1 MGGRIIGNEKIEEVI
16 EEFDF
21 AGELTECIPYG
32 NGHINDTY
40 RLTFRVGE
48 KVNRY
53 ILQRMNKS
61 IFTDPVG
68 LMENISGVTSWLKKK
83 ILENGGD
90 VKRETL
96 NLVNDKEGSSYY
108 VDKEGEY
115 WRVYLFIEGAT
126 CYDQVKNEDD
136 FIKVQ
141 LLLEISSAFWRII
154 RRKLFMRPS

>member
-1 MGGRIIGNEKIEEVI
+1 LETKKIEEVI

-83 ILENGGD
+83 ILENAARYVRPGGRLLYSTCTLEQD
-90 VKRETL
+90 ENTRMRKWFLENHPEFVSVPFSHPVTGESLEELQILPQRDGINGFYLCLFAKR
-96 NLVNDKEGSSYY
+96 K
-108 VDKEGEY
+108 
-115 WRVYLFIEGAT
+115 
-126 CYDQVKNEDD
+126 
-136 FIKVQ
+136 
-141 LLLEISSAFWRII
+141 
-154 RRKLFMRPS
+154 

>member
-1 MGGRIIGNEKIEEVI
+1 METKKIEEVI

-136 FIKVQ
+136 FYQ
-141 LLLEISSAFWRII
+141 SAVAFGNFQRLWRII

>member
-1 MGGRIIGNEKIEEVI
+1 MGGRIIETKKIEEVI

-83 ILENGGD
+83 SWKMAG
-90 VKRETL
+90 
-96 NLVNDKEGSSYY
+96 
-108 VDKEGEY
+108 
-115 WRVYLFIEGAT
+115 
-126 CYDQVKNEDD
+126 
-136 FIKVQ
+136 
-141 LLLEISSAFWRII
+141 
-154 RRKLFMRPS
+154 M